1 MPAKPTDSHFDFI
14 KRFCYLPTFCV
25 FGMAV
30 FVTPLEGTNADWTN
44 GAANGNWNA
53 NGNWTGGVFPNASGD
68 TANFTGTAVGT
79 VNLNQLIQVG
89 TLAFT
94 AGGYTIAPNSGSL
107 TLANSG
113 NASLSLSAA
122 VMTDNTISSNIALS
136 SPLVV
141 SNAAGSAAVVLSGNI
156 SGSTSLT
163 HASGALTLSGT
174 NTYNGGTIID
184 SGATMTVSGASG
196 LLSTGSVQVDGSL
209 ITGASLTVG
218 DLTGSGTISPGNST
232 TFTAGTSD
240 STTFSGTIS
249 NSSASF
255 AKAGS
260 GTLTLTG
267 ANNYGASGGGSTFI
281 VEGTLALSGAGRLKQ
296 VSPPRMIMSA
306 GTTFDISGVT
316 GASLIGIGAISGG
329 SGGFINLGAIN
340 LDVSM
345 GLSTVFDG
353 VIQGSGNFSFNLPN
367 ATSLTLTGVQTYTG
381 GTSGAPQSGSA
392 SLILS
397 GNASIASSSQVFMG
411 NGMTLDISQT
421 TAGATL
427 NNIATPSSGILAL
440 GSKTATLNSN
450 SNTVWGGPISGSGGS
465 VIKTGTAT
473 LVLNGTNTYT
483 GPTQVNVG
491 TLQIGGNHASS
502 STVNNGAT
510 LLATLNAVLTGTTTV
525 TNGGILKGTGTV
537 NNATVQAGGI
547 LSPGTSI
554 GTITIPSLSL
564 DSSSIT
570 IIEIDPS
577 SSSSI
582 LATTANLGGQV
593 QVIQDAGSYPSSFQY
608 TILTAGTI
616 NGTFNPTVTGGSAES
631 HFSLSYDA
639 THVFLNFLNIPLP
652 PPSSP
657 APVTPIST
665 NDLPHGGGSNY
676 ADYLNNTVPNSRG
689 TQLLAQLSGSQLHDA
704 LNSVSPARN
713 AFATFATQTL
723 QFTVSQAISSHLV
736 DQRFFHTR
744 RGGSSQ
750 DASVAALFAENN
762 ATDSDDLFAMSCN
775 RKKKASSVCEPVV
788 EQTFVPDPCDR
799 YSFWAE
805 GLGEYS
811 HLKAFDQNPAFNAY
825 TGAGLLGFDFYGLD
839 HNLFGVAVG
848 YAYTHLVEKSNG
860 GQEKINT
867 AFANFFH
874 TLYYAK
880 GYLEFGVWGA
890 YNRIQNQRYISFPGF
905 DAIAHASFNSWQ
917 LVPHFGCGYHA
928 AYNWGAVEPF
938 FQLDCAVN
946 WQDSFNEYGAGP
958 FNNFQDSQTS
968 ELLRTEAG
976 LRFYQTGERDWGIWM
991 VLEKV
996 SYVYMKTFG
1005 TGLVSAA
1012 IAGSPSFFT
1021 IETFR
1026 GAQNLG
1032 SAGIEFLWRNG
1043 KKKPVTV
1050 SFSYDGEWGGKYM
1063 SNEILLKFAKDF

>member
-1 MPAKPTDSHFDFI
+1 MI
-14 KRFCYLPTFCV
+14 
-25 FGMAV
+25 
-30 FVTPLEGTNADWTN
+30 
-44 GAANGNWNA
+44 
-53 NGNWTGGVFPNASGD
+53 
-68 TANFTGTAVGT
+68 
-79 VNLNQLIQVG
+79 
-89 TLAFT
+89 
-94 AGGYTIAPNSGSL
+94 
-107 TLANSG
+107 
-113 NASLSLSAA
+113 
-122 VMTDNTISSNIALS
+122 
-136 SPLVV
+136 
-141 SNAAGSAAVVLSGNI
+141 LSGNI

-163 HASGALTLSGT
+163 HDSGALTLSGT
-174 NTYNGGTIID
+174 NTYNGGTIIN
-184 SGATMTVSGASG
+184 SGAAMTVSGASG

-209 ITGASLTVG
+209 TTGASLTIG
-218 DLTGSGTISPGNST
+218 DLTGSGTINPGNGNTLTVGTSNST
-232 TFTAGTSD
+232 TFAGV
-240 STTFSGTIS
+240 IS
-249 NSSASF
+249 NTNASF
-255 AKAGS
+255 AKTGS

-267 ANNYGASGGGSTFI
+267 DNSYGGLATGSTFI
-281 VEGTLALSGAGRLKQ
+281 VEGTLALSGAGQLNTTLI
-296 VSPPRMIMSA
+296 IMDP
-306 GTTFDISGVT
+306 GTTFDISEITGLGGLVT
-316 GASLIGIGAISGG
+316 GSINGGA
-329 SGGFINLGAIN
+329 GGFVNIG
-340 LDVSM
+340 D
-345 GLSTVFDG
+345 LSLVVLTAFTDSVFDG
-353 VIQGSGNFSFNLPN
+353 VIQGSNNSVVSYS
-367 ATSLTLTGVQTYTG
+367 TSNGRSVTLTEAQTCTG
-381 GTSGAPQSGSA
+381 SFGAASSSGS
-392 SLILS
+392 SSFILS
-397 GNASIASSSQVFMG
+397 GNGSIASYRQVNLFDSAI
-411 NGMTLDISQT
+411 LDISQT
-421 TAGATL
+421 TIGATL
-427 NNIATPSSGILAL
+427 NNLNSPSNCSLVL
-440 GSKTATLNSN
+440 GSKTATLNSTL
-450 SNTVWGGPISGSGGS
+450 NTACASPISGSGGS
-465 VIKTGTAT
+465 VIKTGSAT
-473 LVLNGTNTYT
+473 LSLTGTNTYT
-483 GPTQVNVG
+483 GPTQVNAG
-491 TLQIGGNHASS
+491 TLQIGGTHASS
-502 STVNNGAT
+502 TTINNGGT
-510 LLATLNAVLTGTTTV
+510 LSVTNTGVLTGTTTV
-525 TNGGILKGTGTV
+525 GSGGILKGTGTV
-537 NNATVQAGGI
+537 NTAIVQAGGI
-547 LSPGTSI
+547 LSPGSSI
-554 GTITIPSLSL
+554 GTITVPSLSL

-570 IIEIDPS
+570 RIEIDPS

-582 LATTANLGGQV
+582 LSTTANLGGQV

-608 TILTAGTI
+608 TILTADTI
-616 NGTFNPTVTGGSAES
+616 NGTFDPTVTGGSAGS
-631 HFSLSYDA
+631 YFSLSYDA
-639 THVFLNFLNIPLP
+639 THVFLNLSDIPPPP
-652 PPSSP
+652 PPS
-657 APVTPIST
+657 PVTPINT
-665 NDLPHGGGSNY
+665 NDLPHGGGLNY

-689 TQLLAQLSGSQLHDA
+689 TQLLAQLSGSQLQDA

-750 DASVAALFAENN
+750 DASVAALFAEND
-762 ATDSDDLFAMSCN
+762 AMDSDDLFAMSCN
-775 RKKKASSVCEPVV
+775 RKKKASSVCEPM
-788 EQTFVPDPCDR
+788 ERTFIPDPCDR

-867 AFANFFH
+867 VFANLFH
-874 TLYYAK
+874 TLYYPK
-880 GYLEFGVWGA
+880 GYLEFGVWSA

-976 LRFYQTGERDWGIWM
+976 LRFYQTGVRDWGTWM

-1021 IETFR
+1021 IETMR